1 MLTLDLEQWRILSP
15 YIDEALGLAEAER
28 SLWLQSLRA
37 EKPEIANQLA
47 SLLEEHRIAEQE
59 DFLTTVPL
67 INLLPSRASLA
78 GRTIGAYKL
87 ISLIGHG
94 GMGTVWLAE
103 RIDGRFERR
112 CAFKF
117 LNVAMVGA
125 GEARFKREG
134 AILARLSHPN
144 IARLLDAGVA
154 DAGQPYL
161 VLEHI
166 DGEPIDRY
174 CDSRKLDVRAR
185 IRLFLD
191 VLGAVAHAHANLIVH
206 RDIKPSNV
214 LASKDGQVKLL
225 DFGIAKWLNE
235 GTESAGPTLITQQ
248 AGGVLTPAYAA
259 PEQVTGGPVTVA
271 TDVYTLGVLLYELLS
286 GQHPA
291 GDSVHTPAE
300 LVKAIVETEPR
311 ASSAVVSA
319 AGGGGAEKRGTT
331 PEKLSRQLRGD
342 LDAIVLKAL
351 QKDPHQRYASA
362 DAFAQDLRRYLAGE
376 PVIAQ
381 PQSRWYRTKKFI
393 SRRRWAVAS
402 VSAVVIALA
411 VGLGMALWQAH
422 IAKRET
428 RTATA
433 MEEFLEGIFR
443 ANSSFQEDPAKARQT
458 TARELLDIG
467 ARKIDGELTDSPEAK
482 LRLLNTLG
490 SMYFDLGLDDQSV
503 EMQRKRVALA
513 RARGNDSLET
523 AYVLIDL
530 GTALHSSRSVN
541 EGQAVLLEAERI
553 MDKRGDFSS
562 PQRGTL
568 LVMLGQEFQSTDL
581 QRALKYSR
589 QAVDFYRRRPNESS
603 FPEALLQ
610 EASVHSLLGQPRQAE
625 PLLAEAVQS
634 SIKIDGDT
642 NANLPR
648 FYAYQG
654 ETQQKLM
661 EFGPAEES
669 MRKAMFV
676 ARKLNGEDHIDTL
689 ETELRLGIF
698 LAFTSRPQ
706 EGLEHIERAR
716 QILLRTRGADH
727 PFYAPQVYLEY
738 GRALANEGRLEDGLA
753 YISKATENR
762 RKNRPGTRYL
772 GQMLEL
778 QAWVLIE
785 MGRYTEAQR
794 LCDEADAI
802 AKKVNSPPS
811 YFAAENR
818 THLMLNTGRLA
829 EAESTIAIFQLPP
842 EEAEVPSMD
851 ALKVQLLRSE
861 VALARNDG
869 KAAAQLASPVN
880 HELAT
885 NPVHDYLKG
894 LEAQAAL
901 AEGRADLLSGRASDA
916 LPLLQHAVGLRES
929 IMDPAS
935 PALADARVALADCYL
950 SLGDA
955 EHAKTL
961 VATAKQSLDSHHELG
976 SQYTQPLRVMEEK
989 LRHASPLQRSYDE
1002 VERPVIVSQRVPGP

>member
-1 MLTLDLEQWRILSP
+1 MLTLDPEQWRTLSP
-15 YIDEALGLAEAER
+15 YIDEALTLTEEKR
-28 SLWLQSLRA
+28 SRWLESLRA
-37 EKPEIANQLA
+37 NKPEIAGQVEALLA
-47 SLLEEHRIAEQE
+47 EHRAAQQE
-59 DFLTTVPL
+59 NFLPTIPL
-67 INLLPSRASLA
+67 ISLLPSKASLA
-78 GRTIGAYKL
+78 GKTIGAYKL
-87 ISLIGHG
+87 ISLVGHG

-103 RIDGRFERR
+103 RVDGRFERR

-117 LNVAMVGA
+117 LNVAMVGS

-134 AILARLSHPN
+134 AILGRLSHPN
-144 IARLLDAGVA
+144 IAKLLDAGVT
-154 DAGQPYL
+154 DAGQPFL

-174 CDSRKLDVRAR
+174 CDTRKLDVRAR
-185 IRLFLD
+185 VRLFLD
-191 VLGAVAHAHANLIVH
+191 VLAAVSHAHANLIVH

-214 LASKDGQVKLL
+214 LVSKDGQVKLL
-225 DFGIAKWLNE
+225 DFGIAKWLDE
-235 GTESAGPTLITQQ
+235 GTDSDSHTLITQQ
-248 AGGVLTPAYAA
+248 EGGALTPAYAA
-259 PEQVTGGPVTVA
+259 PEQVTGGLVTVA

-286 GQHPA
+286 GRHPA

-319 AGGGGAEKRGTT
+319 AGNSGAEKRGTT

-381 PQSRWYRTKKFI
+381 PESRWYRTKKFL

-402 VSAVVIALA
+402 IASVVLALII
-411 VGLGMALWQAH
+411 GLGVALWQAH
-422 IAKRET
+422 IARRET

-467 ARKIDGELTDSPEAK
+467 AHKIDGELKDAPEAK
-482 LRLLNTLG
+482 LRVMNTLG

-503 EMQRKRVALA
+503 EMQRKRLALA
-513 RARGNDSLET
+513 RARGKDSLET

-530 GTALHSSRSVN
+530 GTALHESRSVN
-541 EGQAVLLEAERI
+541 EAQAVLLEAEHI

-589 QAVDFYRRRPNESS
+589 QAVEFYRRRPNESS

-610 EASVHSLLGQPRQAE
+610 EAQVLSLLGQPRQGE
-625 PLLAEAVQS
+625 PLLAEAVQW

-654 ETQQKLM
+654 ETEQKLM
-661 EFGPAEES
+661 EFAPAEDS
-669 MRKAMFV
+669 MRKALYV

-738 GRALANEGRLEDGLA
+738 GRALANEGHLEDGLA
-753 YISKATENR
+753 YISKAIENR

-778 QAWVLIE
+778 QAWVLME
-785 MGRYTEAQR
+785 LGHYAEAQR

-811 YFAAENR
+811 YFAAEER
-818 THLMLNTGRLA
+818 THLLLNTGRLA
-829 EAESTIAIFQLPP
+829 DADSAVAIFQLPP
-842 EEAEVPSMD
+842 HEAEVPSVD
-851 ALKVQLLRSE
+851 AWKVQLLRAE
-861 VALARNDG
+861 VALARKDG
-869 KAAAQLASPVN
+869 GTAAQLAAPVN
-880 HELAT
+880 RELAG
-885 NPVHDYLKG
+885 NPVRDYLKG
-894 LEAQAAL
+894 LEARAAL
-901 AEGRADLLSGRASDA
+901 VEGKADLLSGRAPDA

-929 IMDPAS
+929 IMDPVS
-935 PALADARVALADCYL
+935 PSLADAQVALADCYL
-950 SLGDA
+950 NLGDV
-955 EHAKTL
+955 EHAKAL
-961 VATAKQSLDSHHELG
+961 VATAKKALDAHHELG
-976 SQYTQPLRVMEEK
+976 NQYSR
-989 LRHASPLQRSYDE
+989 PLQE
-1002 VERPVIVSQRVPGP
+1002 VEERLRQAPSPRRT